1 MAKSTKTKA
10 RWSADRARGAAQ
22 SAGSNPYIR
31 KLIEDEEL
39 RDNIRSAY
47 ASAKSAYGRVS
58 NGKGPA
64 KALLDDKKVHKDLRK
79 SAEALREATD
89 ALREKQ
95 RRRTWPRLLLIA
107 LIGAGLALAL
117 SEDLRKA
124 VLDKLFGAEEEFEY
138 TSTTTPTPEAAATN
152 AN

>member
-1 MAKSTKTKA
+1 MARSTKA
-10 RWSADRARGAAQ
+10 RARRGADRARDAAQ
-22 SAGSNPYIR
+22 SASSNPYIR

-39 RDNIRSAY
+39 RENIRTAY

-89 ALREKQ
+89 ALRAKQ

-117 SEDLRKA
+117 SEDLHKA

>member
-1 MAKSTKTKA
+1 MARSTKAKA
-10 RWSADRARGAAQ
+10 RRGADRARGAAQ

-39 RDNIRSAY
+39 RENIRSAY
-47 ASAKSAYGRVS
+47 SSAKSAYGRVS

-64 KALLDDKKVHKDLRK
+64 AALLDHKKVHKDLCR

-89 ALREKQ
+89 ALRAKQ
-95 RRRTWPRLLLIA
+95 RQRTWPKLLLIA

-117 SEDLRKA
+117 SEDLRKS
-124 VLDKLFGAEEEFEY
+124 VLDRLFGAEEEFEY
-138 TSTTTPTPEAAATN
+138 TSTTTPTAEAAATN

>member
-1 MAKSTKTKA
+1 MARSTKA
-10 RWSADRARGAAQ
+10 RARRGADRARDAAQ
-22 SAGSNPYIR
+22 SASSNPYIR

-39 RDNIRSAY
+39 RENIRTAY

-89 ALREKQ
+89 ALRAKQ

>member
-1 MAKSTKTKA
+1 MSRTTRSKA
-10 RWSADRARGAAQ
+10 YQARDAAQ
-22 SAGSNPYIR
+22 AAYENPYVR
-31 KLIEDEEL
+31 KLIEDEDL

-47 ASAKSAYGRVS
+47 GSAMSAYGRIS
-58 NGKGPA
+58 NGKGPT

-89 ALREKQ
+89 ALRAKQ
-95 RRRTWPRLLLIA
+95 RRRTWPKLLLIA

-124 VLDKLFGAEEEFEY
+124 VLDRLFGAEEEFEY
-138 TSTTTPTPEAAATN
+138 TSTTTPTAEAAATN

>member
-1 MAKSTKTKA
+1 MAKSTKAKA
-10 RWSADRARGAAQ
+10 RRGADRARDAAQ
-22 SAGSNPYIR
+22 SASSNPYIR

-39 RDNIRSAY
+39 RENIRTAY

-89 ALREKQ
+89 ALRAKQ